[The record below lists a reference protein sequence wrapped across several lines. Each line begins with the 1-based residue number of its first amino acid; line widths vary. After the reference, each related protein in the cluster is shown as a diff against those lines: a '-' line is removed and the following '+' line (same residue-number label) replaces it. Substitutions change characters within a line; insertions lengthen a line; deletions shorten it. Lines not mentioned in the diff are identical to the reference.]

1 MNQKKELFL
10 TNISTSIWILNNLKN
25 HGAFFFHTHFF
36 IDSDYCHLSHIHTT
50 NLEAPVN
57 LTCKLGE
64 TPHRCKQQMPTPER
78 EGQGKMLT
86 TAPSELIRAL
96 FFLGFVFWASKLT
109 LGGKIN
115 FKDQQSTFF
124 FTTVHINPVA

>member
-1 MNQKKELFL
+1 MALL
-10 TNISTSIWILNNLKN
+10 
-25 HGAFFFHTHFF
+25 FHTHFS

-86 TAPSELIRAL
+86 TAPSGPIRAL
-96 FFLGFVFWASKLT
+96 FFLGFVFLASKLT

-115 FKDQQSTFF
+115 FKD
-124 FTTVHINPVA
+124 